1 MCDRVDNRNS
11 RISFLGDVV
20 FQGLQLS
27 FEGRHIDLDLALSMG
42 RNK

>member
-11 RISFLGDVV
+11 RISFLEDAV
-20 FQGLQLS
+20 FQDLQLS
-27 FEGRHIDLDLALSMG
+27 FEELYIDLGLALSRV